1 MLIDHSGAMTI
12 NFFKQYASTHN
23 LPKVFVD
30 VIMDLLEDPNQRLD
44 NLVEVLDKM
53 DCENFYNSED
63 LVSLD
68 DFQYELVKS
77 VYLAMIDGI
86 QIDDKKTLFFE
97 EDTDLIFNENMVSIY
112 KEYLQKPTIFN
123 DIFFEKKMHN
133 HVISEGKRLVE
144 MLKDGDER
152 LAETS
157 LVQSIYALLLC
168 TIKIA
173 SPSEKLL

>member
-1 MLIDHSGAMTI
+1 MFLLIDHSGAMTI

-53 DCENFYNSED
+53 DCENLYNSED

-123 DIFFEKKMHN
+123 DIFFEKK
-133 HVISEGKRLVE
+133 
-144 MLKDGDER
+144 D
-152 LAETS
+152 A
-157 LVQSIYALLLC
+157 
-168 TIKIA
+168 
-173 SPSEKLL
+173 